1 MVKCQY
7 FDELIPRGDP
17 LTGALGVSQP
27 RLALR
32 DEVRKLRSDGDK
44 VQQGRQVGLE
54 GKVVRSVASS
64 LEDEHDQ

>member
-7 FDELIPRGDP
+7 FGELIPRGDS
-17 LTGALGVSQP
+17 LVGALVVSQQ

-32 DEVRKLRSDGDK
+32 DEVHKLRSDGDK
-44 VQQGRQVGLE
+44 VQQGRRVGLE

>member
-7 FDELIPRGDP
+7 FDELIPRGDS
-17 LTGALGVSQP
+17 LAGVLGVSQQ

-44 VQQGRQVGLE
+44 VQQGRRVGLE